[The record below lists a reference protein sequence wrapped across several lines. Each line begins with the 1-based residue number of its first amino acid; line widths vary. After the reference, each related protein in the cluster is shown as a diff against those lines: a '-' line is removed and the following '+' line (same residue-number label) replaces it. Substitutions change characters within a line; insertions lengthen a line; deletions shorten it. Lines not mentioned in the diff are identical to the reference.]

1 MPPQRDWLDKDF
13 YEVLGVSENASQ
25 ADIKKAYRKLSRELH
40 PDANP
45 DDPKAEER
53 FKEVSEAYSVIGNEE
68 KRKEYDEFRRLAA
81 SGAFAGGFPGG
92 GQGGGQGFRFEGD
105 LGDLLGDLFGGAAGG
120 SRGGFGGFG
129 GGGGRRRRE
138 RKGADLEASITL
150 SFEDALSGV
159 TTTLRVTGD
168 GPCDTCEGTG
178 AAPGTRPRTC
188 PQCGGNGQV
197 AVDQGPFSI
206 AQPCPR
212 CGGRGQVIDDPCP
225 TCDGTGREV
234 KPREM
239 RVKIP
244 AGVKDGARVRLSGR
258 GGPGENGGPAGDLF
272 VRVHVSPHPV
282 FGRRGDDVTMEVPL
296 TFSEAALGTKLKVP
310 TPSVG
315 DDGGSTTIRIPAGT
329 STGRT
334 FRIRG
339 KGAPRSKG
347 GGRGDLLVTVEVDV
361 PQELSA
367 RQTRLLEELRELEDT
382 SQRDRRLLES
392 A

>member
-13 YEVLGVSENASQ
+13 YEVLGVSEDASQ
-25 ADIKKAYRKLSRELH
+25 EDIKKAYRKLSRELH

-53 FKEVSEAYSVIGNEE
+53 FKEVSEAYSVVGNED
-68 KRKEYDEFRRLAA
+68 KRGEYDELRRLAG

-92 GQGGGQGFRFEGD
+92 GAGGGQGFRFEGD
-105 LGDLLGDLFGGAAGG
+105 LGDLLGDLFGGAG
-120 SRGGFGGFG
+120 SSGGGFGGFG
-129 GGGGRRRRE
+129 GGRGARRRRA
-138 RKGADLEASITL
+138 RKGSDLEASITL
-150 SFEDALSGV
+150 SFEDALNGV

-168 GPCDTCEGTG
+168 GPCDTCNGTG
-178 AAPGTRPRTC
+178 AAPGTSPHTC
-188 PQCGGNGQV
+188 PQCSGSGQV

-212 CGGRGQVIDDPCP
+212 CGGRGQVIEQPCP

-244 AGVKDGARVRLSGR
+244 AGVKDGARIRLAGR

-272 VRVHVSPHPV
+272 VRVKVSPHPV

-296 TFSEAALGTKLKVP
+296 TFSEAALGTKLRVP
-310 TPSVG
+310 TPSVNG
-315 DDGGSTTIRIPAGT
+315 EGGPTTIRIPAGT

-339 KGAPRSKG
+339 KGAPRGAAGS
-347 GGRGDLLVTVEVDV
+347 RGDLLVTVKVDV
-361 PQELSA
+361 PQDLSKK
-367 RQTRLLEELRELEDT
+367 QKQLLQELREHEDT
-382 SQRDRRLLES
+382 SKRDRLLES